1 MKTFT
6 MSGTNAI
13 LPIEWLQAAGAPSH
27 VRQGQMLMTALK
39 KADIPALLT
48 DRGLGQRVADS
59 MARHLKIATRGLS
72 TDWQMLVDAGIID
85 LDDVAVY
92 AAYNMV
98 RDSVVVRIDTDG
110 VARPIAK
117 FGYDSRRDAPLYVE
131 AI

>member
-13 LPIEWLQAAGAPSH
+13 LPIEWLQAAGAPGH
-27 VRQGQMLMTALK
+27 VRQGDMLMTALT
-39 KADIPALLT
+39 KADVPALLT

-59 MARHLKIATRGLS
+59 MARYLKMSRGLS
-72 TDWQMLVDAGIID
+72 TGWQMLVDAGIVD
-85 LDDVAVY
+85 LDEVAVY

-98 RDSVVVRIDTDG
+98 RDSVVVRIDLDG
-110 VARPIAK
+110 VITPVAR
-117 FGYDSRRDAPLYVE
+117 FGYDSRREAPLYVE

>member
-13 LPIEWLQAAGAPSH
+13 LPFEWLQAAEAPSH
-27 VRQGQMLMTALK
+27 VRQGDMLMTALK
-39 KADIPALLT
+39 KADVPALLT
-48 DRGLGQRVADS
+48 DRGLGQRTADS
-59 MARHLKIATRGLS
+59 MAKHLKAATRGIS
-72 TDWQMLVDAGIID
+72 TGWQMLVDAGIVD
-85 LDDVAVY
+85 LDEVAVY

-98 RDSVVVRIDTDG
+98 KDSIVVRIDLGGVITP
-110 VARPIAK
+110 VAR